1 MRLTGSI
8 MRGYV
13 DGYVLAV
20 PRKKIQVYKRLA
32 QKAARIWRKH
42 GALGYVEAVGNDLG
56 SK

>member
-1 MRLTGSI
+1 